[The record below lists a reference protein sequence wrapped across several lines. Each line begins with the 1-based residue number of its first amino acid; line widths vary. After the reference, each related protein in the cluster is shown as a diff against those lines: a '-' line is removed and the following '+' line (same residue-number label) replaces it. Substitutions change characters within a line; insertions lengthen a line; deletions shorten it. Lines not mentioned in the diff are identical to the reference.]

1 MAYINNTFKPNSS
14 SRASRQ
20 FTPALNNIRFTPS
33 GTKGTSSKLNG
44 SSLGMNAFKTPQVS
58 EGWKNAFKGQSTSNI
73 AGPVQTTNR
82 QQPTSPASSGLMT
95 TSMPSSSKMSTATP
109 PSTNPQPEV
118 GSTTIVG
125 SSSGKNQT
133 DMLKDKKKTDRVTG
147 LVNPLSFG
155 GIVGS
160 LAERSKTS
168 NDQKRLLRQLEQ
180 EAQAN
185 KAIGEQARSLS
196 EDYGKQIA
204 EVGRLGAGAVAG
216 NLSTGSNLV
225 GSGNA
230 AIASQSASQRMQ
242 ALGQAQTAALQ
253 GTGQQLTGTEQLTNA
268 LTSGIGAQTAQQQTG
283 ISGLTNAGNLAQ
295 PSATAYGQT
304 VFDPVTGQYSGGNM
318 DPQTQATSLAQKVMS
333 GQMTYAQALASLGY
347 AGTAGT
353 NFLNNAITGAG
364 GNPLQLEAQGGI
376 QQANM
381 TALGTAAASGQAGV
395 LSSLPSME
403 AADTAAEGVKNTI
416 TTYLAS
422 NPQLNPAEFAA
433 GNKLDQWIQG
443 KQLSDPKYQTLAN
456 YLNEYTNTLA
466 PILGVGGDP
475 TNLKTEIAASF
486 INAAASDQ
494 SIAEVL
500 ENMQSLSKGK
510 IANLRSGAGGG
521 GVVSSSQSYG
531 TGGGGTWDW

>member
-1 MAYINNTFKPNSS
+1 MAYINNTYKSS
-14 SRASRQ
+14 ANRFTRH
-20 FTPALNNIRFTPS
+20 FTPALNNIQFTPS
-33 GTKGTSSKLNG
+33 KTPTNSSKLDS
-44 SSLGMNAFKTPQVS
+44 SSLGMNTFNMQTPS
-58 EGWKNAFKGQSTSNI
+58 KGWKDAFKGKTVPGTM
-73 AGPVQTTNR
+73 GPVK
-82 QQPTSPASSGLMT
+82 PTPSSGLVST
-95 TSMPSSSKMSTATP
+95 AIPTSAKQSTATP
-109 PSTNPQPEV
+109 VQTNPQPEV
-118 GSTTIVG
+118 GTTTVVG
-125 SSSGKNQT
+125 TDPGKNQT
-133 DMLKDKKKTDRVTG
+133 PMLKSQREAIANKQKG
-147 LVNPLSFG
+147 LISPTSFG
-155 GIVGS
+155 GIVGG
-160 LAERSKTS
+160 LVDRSETS
-168 NDQKRLLRQLEQ
+168 RDQKRLLRQLEQ

-185 KAIGEQARSLS
+185 KTIGENARQIS
-196 EDYGKQIA
+196 EDYGKEIA
-204 EVGRLGAGAVAG
+204 QVGKLGAGATAG
-216 NLSTGSNLV
+216 NLSTGSNIV

-230 AIASQSASQRMQ
+230 AIASQSASARMQ
-242 ALGQAQTAALQ
+242 ALSQAQQAALQ

-295 PSATAYGQT
+295 PSAAAYGQT

-416 TTYLAS
+416 TTYLVA
-422 NPQLNPAEFAA
+422 NPQLNPADFAA

-486 INAAASDQ
+486 INAAASGQ